1 MLPKQLIVIFFA
13 GDDAARQLPFLRSH
27 RQDVIMTRQT
37 NTFMITFT
45 TMLATMMQAVDT
57 SVANVALPHMQGSFS
72 AGVDEITWVITSY
85 LVANAVIVP
94 MTGWLGN
101 FYGRRRIFILS
112 MGVFTLA
119 SVGTGSAPTLFIC
132 IAMRVLQGISGGII
146 VPMSQAVLLEA
157 FPAEKRG
164 KALSYFG
171 VGVVFGPII
180 GPILGGWITDHFG
193 WRWIFYI
200 NLPIGV
206 LAIFLALIFVFDP
219 PYIKRPEGVV
229 DYPSFLY
236 IIFGLGSL
244 EIVLS
249 RGQRFDWFQSHFIQT
264 FAVLAVAGLALF
276 IWRSIT
282 HKHALVDLSV
292 LKNKEF
298 GAGVFLCFFQYFV
311 LYATLVMLPLFVQN
325 MLGYTA
331 TSAGLILAPGGAA
344 ALMAM
349 LVGGRLIERVD
360 ARWLLLF
367 GVLTMLASLK
377 MLSDMDLDVT
387 FSYIASARGLQGF
400 GTGLLFISVAAAAYG
415 TLSANEMGHAT
426 GFYNL
431 IRNEASSVG
440 VATAST
446 LLARRTQFHLT
457 RLTPAVNPYNP
468 NFRALLAHLSQVP
481 SVRSEPSATGEH
493 LLIMALISRQV
504 EQQARTMSYIDIF
517 RFMGMVLIGFLLL
530 IPILR
535 GKVRKQPA
543 PVAGRAHG

>member
-1 MLPKQLIVIFFA
+1 M
-13 GDDAARQLPFLRSH
+13 RQS
-27 RQDVIMTRQT
+27 
-37 NTFMITFT
+37 NTFLITFA

-72 AGVDEITWVITSY
+72 AGVDQVTWVITSY
-85 LVANAVIVP
+85 LVANAIIVP

-101 FYGRRRIFILS
+101 YFGRRRIFILCL
-112 MGVFTLA
+112 GVFTLA
-119 SVGTGSAPTLFIC
+119 SVGTGAAATLSFC
-132 IAMRVLQGISGGII
+132 IAMRVLQGVSGGII

-164 KALSYFG
+164 KALAYFG

-180 GPILGGWITDHFG
+180 GPILGGSITDQFG

-200 NLPIGV
+200 NLPIGL
-206 LAIFLALIFVFDP
+206 LAILLAYLYVFDP
-219 PYIKRPEGVV
+219 PYIKKPEGGV
-229 DYPSFLY
+229 DYQSFLY
-236 IIFGLGSL
+236 IFLGLGSL

-249 RGQRFDWFQSHFIQT
+249 RGERFDWFNSQFIQL
-264 FAVLAVAGLALF
+264 FAVLAVVGLALF

-282 HKHALVDLSV
+282 CEHPLVDLSV

-331 TSAGLILAPGGAA
+331 TWAGLILAPGGAA
-344 ALMAM
+344 ALLAM

-367 GVLTMLASLK
+367 GVLTMLTSLV
-377 MLSDMDLDVT
+377 MLSDLNLDVT
-387 FSYIASARGLQGF
+387 FAYLATARGLQGF
-400 GTGLLFISVAAAAYG
+400 GTGFLFISVAAAAYS
-415 TLSANEMGHAT
+415 TLPARQMGHAT

-440 VATAST
+440 IATAST
-446 LLARRTQFHLT
+446 LLARRTQFHLA
-457 RLTPAVNPYNP
+457 RLTPDINPYNP
-468 NFRALLAHLSQVP
+468 AFRERLSHLMHLL
-481 SVRSEPSATGEH
+481 SVRSGLSPATGQP
-493 LLIMALISRQV
+493 LAMAVIVRGLERQ
-504 EQQARTMSYIDIF
+504 AMAMSYLDIF
-517 RFMGMVLIGFLLL
+517 WVMTLVLVCFIPL

-535 GKVRKQPA
+535 GRVRGRPLPA
-543 PVAGRAHG
+543 GK